1 VLIYVI
7 IKLVDILFQTLIGGK
22 EMKFSGRI
30 TNMQQS
36 PIRKLVPIAEAAK
49 KRGKTVYH
57 LNIGQPDVK
66 TPEVFFDALKNFDK
80 EVLAYSFSQGSPEL
94 LESFSSYYK
103 SYGIDFDPA
112 DILVTNGGSEAL
124 VFAMLAICDNGDE
137 VLVPEPFY
145 TNYNGFGNVTGISVV
160 PITTKAENG
169 FNLPS
174 KEEIKKLVTPKT
186 KGILL
191 SNPGNPTG
199 AVYSKEQLN
208 IVRELAK
215 ENNLY
220 IIADEVYREYIFD
233 DFPYMSFAQFDDISD
248 RVIIIDSISKRY
260 SACGARIGSLAS
272 KNKDLIA
279 QVLKLCQGRLCVPTI
294 EQLGAAALAKVPK
307 EYFDKTKEE
316 YRQRRDIVYNALQ
329 EMPGVVCELPHGAFY
344 IMAKLPVKNAEKF
357 VIWMLEEFDVEGET
371 VMFAPAE
378 GFYGTPGLGVDEIR
392 MAYVLNQESLKKAMN
407 ILKMGLEAYPDKK

>member
-1 VLIYVI
+1 
-7 IKLVDILFQTLIGGK
+7 
-22 EMKFSGRI
+22 MKFSERI
-30 TNMQQS
+30 TDMQQS

-66 TPEVFFDALKNFDK
+66 TPEVFFEALRNFDK

-94 LESFSSYYK
+94 LESFSRYYK
-103 SYGIDFDPA
+103 SYGIDFDPE

-124 VFAMLAICDNGDE
+124 LFSMIAICDNGDE
-137 VLVPEPFY
+137 ILVPEPFY
-145 TNYNGFGNVTGISVV
+145 TNYNGFGSVAGIKVK
-160 PITTKAENG
+160 PITTKAEDG
-169 FNLPS
+169 FSLPP
-174 KEEIKKLVTPKT
+174 KEEIKKLVNEKT
-186 KGILL
+186 KAILL

-208 IVRELAK
+208 IVRDLAK

-220 IIADEVYREYIFD
+220 IVADEVYREYIFD

-260 SACGARIGSLAS
+260 SACGARIGSVAS

-279 QVLKLCQGRLCVPTI
+279 QILKLCQGRLCVPTI
-294 EQLGAAALAKVPK
+294 EQLGAAALADVPK
-307 EYFDKTKEE
+307 EYFEQTKEE
-316 YRQRRDIVYNALQ
+316 YRQRRDIVYNALR
-329 EMPGVVCELPHGAFY
+329 EMPGVICEKPHGAFY
-344 IMAKLPVKNAEKF
+344 IIAKLPVKDAEKF
-357 VIWMLEEFDVEGET
+357 VVWMLEEFDVDGET
-371 VMFAPAE
+371 VMFAPAQ

-392 MAYVLNQESLKKAMN
+392 MAYVLNQDALKKAMN
-407 ILKMGLEAYPDKK
+407 ILKLGLEAYPDKK